1 MLTKIYAIFFHS
13 PYWKRIRYK
22 IKKILDLEF
31 RKTRFRTFARIVY
44 DAWRVTFGRSV
55 RDRAWLLAR
64 KRQCTRW
71 VFGGCWCTHGGRVT
85 RIIQKRA
92 SGGGGRV
99 TGHLLIRRPSP
110 CNQLTRGRIVLI
122 PSPPL
127 LSLNS
132 TRQMTGEKVR
142 NGKVTIPSHLLIFN
156 LVIK

>member
-31 RKTRFRTFARIVY
+31 RKTRFRTLLYMHGIVY

-71 VFGGCWCTHGGRVT
+71 VFGWCTHGGRVT

-110 CNQLTRGRIVLI
+110 CNQLTCGRIVLI

-132 TRQMTGEKVR
+132 TRQMTDGEKVR
-142 NGKVTIPSHLLIFN
+142 NRKVTIFRIC
-156 LVIK
+156 